1 MTLLKKLL
9 LSSIMIGGASAS
21 SIALADD
28 FGCKA
33 VLCFAGGKGLSECA
47 STTSEVKKRLAKG
60 KSFPSC
66 SFVGPS
72 GQQDDLVKQS
82 NRFTRHI
89 GRNNNICPDGSKTG
103 WYRDGTFKCNAI
115 TVTFKGAN
123 PNGGD
128 LIQEIN
134 WY

>member
-9 LSSIMIGGASAS
+9 LSSIVIGGTTVS
-21 SIALADD
+21 SMAMADD

-33 VLCFAGGKGLSECA
+33 VLCFAGGKGLAECA
-47 STTSEVKKRLAKG
+47 STIIEVKKRLARGKG
-60 KSFPSC
+60 FPHC

-72 GQQDDLVKQS
+72 GEQNQISQQS
-82 NRFTRHI
+82 NPFTR
-89 GRNNNICPDGSKTG
+89 RVSSSLCPDGETRPKVIFNG
-103 WYRDGTFKCNAI
+103 RYCNAI

-128 LIQEIN
+128 LTQEIN
-134 WY
+134 W

>member
-47 STTSEVKKRLAKG
+47 STISEVKKRLAKG
-60 KSFPSC
+60 KGFPHC
-66 SFVGPS
+66 SFAGPS
-72 GQQDDLVKQS
+72 GEQNQITQQSKPFMRKVGGS
-82 NRFTRHI
+82 
-89 GRNNNICPDGSKTG
+89 ICPDGETKSKVIFNSR
-103 WYRDGTFKCNAI
+103 YCNAI

-128 LIQEIN
+128 LTQEIN
-134 WY
+134 W